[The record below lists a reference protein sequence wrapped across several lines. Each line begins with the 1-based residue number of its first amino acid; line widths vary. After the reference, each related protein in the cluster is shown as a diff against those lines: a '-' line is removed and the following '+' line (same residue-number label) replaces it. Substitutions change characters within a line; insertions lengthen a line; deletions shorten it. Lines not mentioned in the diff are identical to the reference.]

1 MSVEQAVITTFVS
14 DVEWDVADV
23 EDRLIEAIE
32 KAGVGEF
39 DGNVMGP
46 GEVVLYAYGP
56 DADALF
62 DVMAPILRAIP
73 AREAFAIKRY
83 GEAGDPRAHE
93 ERVDLVP
100 T

>member
-1 MSVEQAVITTFVS
+1 
-14 DVEWDVADV
+14 
-23 EDRLIEAIE
+23 
-32 KAGVGEF
+32 
-39 DGNVMGP
+39 MGR
-46 GEVVLYAYGP
+46 AP

-62 DVMAPILRAIP
+62 DVMAHILRAIP

-83 GEAGDPRAHE
+83 GEAGDPSARE